1 MGAAADSRLAEG
13 FRVGGLLGSLTSL
26 SLSGGSHVTLGVGVV
41 ELVLGGR
48 AGDHDVDIVGG
59 RVWEV

>member
-1 MGAAADSRLAEG
+1 MGAAADNGLAES
-13 FRVGGLLGSLTSL
+13 FRVGGLLGSLASFSL
-26 SLSGGSHVTLGVGVV
+26 SRGSHVTLGIGVV

-48 AGDHDVDIVGG
+48 AGDHDVDIVGV